1 MPKAG
6 ADYSP
11 KTFKSLTQAYNRYTV
26 HRMRETGGGVG
37 AVAPRDKFAKIWGW
51 GKTPG
56 KRARQALAK

>member
-6 ADYSP
+6 ADYSS

-26 HRMRETGGGVG
+26 HRMRETDGGIG
-37 AVAPRDKFAKIWGW
+37 AIAPRDKFAQIWGW
-51 GKTPG
+51 TKTPG

>member
-11 KTFKSLTQAYNRYTV
+11 KKFKSLTQAYNRYTV
-26 HRMRETGGGVG
+26 HRMRETGNP
-37 AVAPRDKFAKIWGW
+37 AIAPRDKFATIWGW

-56 KRARQALAK
+56 KAARKALNK